1 MEIVPISAQK
11 KRKTSFDDLT
21 GYKAELKLQISNQK
35 QQISIS
41 GQKMFSWES
50 VAGYVLGT
58 IQRNMS
64 IADGVV
70 MGVKLIQTVK
80 NFFYKKK

>member
-1 MEIVPISAQK
+1 MEIVPTSAPK
-11 KRKTSFDDLT
+11 KRKTSFDDLI
-21 GYKAELKLQISNQK
+21 GYKAELKSQISSQK
-35 QQISIS
+35 QQISVS

-50 VAGYVLGT
+50 VAGYILGA

-70 MGVKLIQTVK
+70 MGMKLVHIVK
-80 NFFYKKK
+80 NFFSKKK